1 MGKLGAYCLVVARD
15 PSELKQVG
23 RMARIVH
30 TRRRSSVSAAR
41 RRGSRRAGRR
51 GRDARQR
58 GGSRFPRGCALL
70 APKLATRGAWLALA
84 TNARIARVIGF
95 MASRR
100 AEESSW
106 LRTFLFQPLRVPQWR
121 SSGARRVR
129 HTVWGVLGKA
139 RHEFLGKRSD
149 SDHRDLRGGSAFLG
163 CPHTPEADRPWIFS
177 LCPHER

>member
-106 LRTFLFQPLRVPQWR
+106 LRTFLFQPLVRPRRALKLARGVARAATCAVCITPGSTMEKLGGAP
-121 SSGARRVR
+121 SS
-129 HTVWGVLGKA
+129 
-139 RHEFLGKRSD
+139 
-149 SDHRDLRGGSAFLG
+149 
-163 CPHTPEADRPWIFS
+163 PHSVGRPWESASRI
-177 LCPHER
+177 PRQTIR